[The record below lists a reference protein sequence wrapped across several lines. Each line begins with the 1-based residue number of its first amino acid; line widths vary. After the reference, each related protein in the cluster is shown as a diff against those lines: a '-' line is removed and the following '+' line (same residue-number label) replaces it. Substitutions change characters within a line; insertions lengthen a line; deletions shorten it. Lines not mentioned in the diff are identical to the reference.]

1 MKTIVIFL
9 ALTATILAASN
20 MEINALI
27 DAIVTADPQSRYE
40 KVNAFK
46 TKMRVLNAQQRRQAL
61 ETLQQR
67 MYPSLNA
74 AEAANAPDAS
84 PRPQAGQR
92 SETLQQMHLQQ
103 KKMQGG
109 PASGGP
115 KMPGRNQQ
123 QSRPAP
129 QVR

>member
-46 TKMRVLNAQQRRQAL
+46 TKMRALNARQRRQAL

-67 MYPSLNA
+67 MYPALDPAHA
-74 AEAANAPDAS
+74 AKTPTTSQHQSTAA
-84 PRPQAGQR
+84 R

-123 QSRPAP
+123 QPRPAP
-129 QVR
+129 QVK